1 MKNVQSQ
8 NYSIAELLETAVSC
22 QQNGEFAK
30 AEELYRRIIKLNPK
44 NADALHLLGLLMH
57 QKGENKYALK
67 YMKKSLKYLSRNPAC
82 LNNIGLV
89 YKSLGKLREAKLVFI
104 KAIAQDKNL
113 TDAHNNLGG
122 IYHEEGLILDAETAY
137 KNALKI
143 NPDYCNAYR
152 NLGILNE
159 LQGANEKAKFY
170 YEKVLE
176 LNSSDAYCYNQLGNF
191 LKEKGS
197 FEKAISHYKTALELD
212 DTYVDAYCGLAA
224 LKRYSEKDEDFF
236 RQLNFSVARDIFK
249 PNEKIRLHFAL
260 GKVNDD
266 CGLYDEAF
274 KHYKIGNTLKREL
287 IDYNYDAHE
296 SNISRLIEFF
306 GHFPFE
312 KFMKYG
318 SNSHKP
324 VFIIGMP
331 RSGTSLLEQIITSHT
346 DVFGA
351 GELDFFTLRAS
362 NLAQQLNSSSSY
374 PDCLAD
380 LKADTIA
387 KISDEY
393 MSVINR
399 ISKNTLHVTDKT
411 VSYFLHIGLMKIVF
425 PKASFIHCKR
435 HPIDTS
441 LSIYFQN
448 FAGNIPYAYDLEE
461 IARYYS
467 LYERIMS
474 KWKELFADSILEINY
489 EDIVNKQKET
499 TQKLLNTIGLNWDEH
514 CLSFHKTKRI
524 VQTASEWQVR
534 QPIYKRSMERWLKYE
549 KYLTPLKKILIEK

>member
-191 LKEKGS
+191 LKEKGN

-274 KHYKIGNTLKREL
+274 KHYKIGNTLRREL

-306 GHFPFE
+306 DHFPFE

-362 NLAQQLNSSSSY
+362 NLTQQLNSSSSY

-499 TQKLLNTIGLNWDEH
+499 TQKLLSTIGLNWDEH

>member
-1 MKNVQSQ
+1 
-8 NYSIAELLETAVSC
+8 
-22 QQNGEFAK
+22 
-30 AEELYRRIIKLNPK
+30 
-44 NADALHLLGLLMH
+44 
-57 QKGENKYALK
+57 
-67 YMKKSLKYLSRNPAC
+67 
-82 LNNIGLV
+82 
-89 YKSLGKLREAKLVFI
+89 
-104 KAIAQDKNL
+104 
-113 TDAHNNLGG
+113 
-122 IYHEEGLILDAETAY
+122 LDAETAY

-191 LKEKGS
+191 LKEKGN

-306 GHFPFE
+306 DHFPFE